1 MRIHR
6 NIQTLILTH
15 FLWGFVNFTY
25 TIQIQP
31 YLIHIFGSTPQAAEV
46 IGIILSIGSF
56 SAVFPLIFAF
66 IAEKWGRSRMIIL
79 GQTISILGLLG
90 LAYFSQSII
99 VAFIGIILFN
109 IGIGLYDPPLQ
120 GLIFESATKKRGSSY
135 SLVYNSASIS
145 GIISS
150 FIIQGIGN
158 QGIILLFQLGCGIL
172 FLSFF
177 MNLLLLRDEFQNT
190 RIFQFP
196 LTKLMYNPLA
206 KFIALIFFL
215 DSLIWG
221 LPMSIENSVIIILFG
236 VGSEYLGLI
245 FFVQMIIIVILQYP
259 VGILVDKFG
268 KVFGLI
274 VGELTGLLWI
284 LFFAL
289 ALINP
294 EEFFFLILF
303 AHSMLGISVAFWRP
317 SVTLSFVTIE
327 DSMATSNF
335 GILSFI
341 QRIGWVPT
349 AAIGGFLFANFG
361 YSIILTLTF
370 FGTFVLVF
378 LFLKA
383 YSLENKKKQ

>member
-99 VAFIGIILFN
+99 FAFIGIILFN

-120 GLIFESATKKRGSSY
+120 GLIFESATIKRGSSY

-158 QGIILLFQLGCGIL
+158 QGIILLFQLGSGIL
-172 FLSFF
+172 CLSFF

-289 ALINP
+289 ALIYP